1 MAAFNELR
9 RLIEPVMTVMETD
22 ESDEYLKPV
31 WAPQILKFFNI
42 LNQIH
47 SMYQLIQYT
56 LHPIWRGPGV
66 DNIRKIWLPSWAR
79 NTRWRGHFLRKNIYL
94 KCILK
99 KFNYSNVVNFYYF
112 KLKT

>member
-42 LNQIH
+42 FNQIQ

-56 LHPIWRGPGV
+56 SHLAWTTLVKYGCLLGHV
-66 DNIRKIWLPSWAR
+66 
-79 NTRWRGHFLRKNIYL
+79 TRDGGKGRYAGSFSE
-94 KCILK
+94 K
-99 KFNYSNVVNFYYF
+99 K
-112 KLKT
+112 